1 MSGEKK
7 TVKEMVKKYKEVIAV
22 KTREKEKEKQLEEL
36 KKKNKKKEVSTSI
49 FSSTTT
55 YSSTSTLIERCE
67 KRMKVDLPIDHGKKF
82 KQITEEGIE
91 LKNKL
96 KDGEVSSET
105 YEADMKIV
113 VEKFESLFDEKK

>member
-22 KTREKEKEKQLEEL
+22 KAREKEKEKQLEEL

-49 FSSTTT
+49 FSST
-55 YSSTSTLIERCE
+55 STLIEHCE

>member
-1 MSGEKK
+1 M
-7 TVKEMVKKYKEVIAV
+7 
-22 KTREKEKEKQLEEL
+22 
-36 KKKNKKKEVSTSI
+36 
-49 FSSTTT
+49 
-55 YSSTSTLIERCE
+55 
-67 KRMKVDLPIDHGKKF
+67 MKVDHQIDHDKKL

-91 LKNKL
+91 LKSKL